1 MLLLIP
7 GIFKRQWKSET
18 NLFLIKQFV
27 STGLNLMVISK
38 FKNEA
43 LARLCTSS
51 RLVTIIHNAKV
62 VTEALH

>member
-27 STGLNLMVISK
+27 STGFNLMVISK

-43 LARLCTSS
+43 LARLYISC